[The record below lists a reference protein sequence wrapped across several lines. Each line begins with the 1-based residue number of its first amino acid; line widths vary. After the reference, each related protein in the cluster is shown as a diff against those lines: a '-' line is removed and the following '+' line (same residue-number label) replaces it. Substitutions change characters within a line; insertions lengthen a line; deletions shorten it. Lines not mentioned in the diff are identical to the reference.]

1 MHEINKKTTI
11 NGLTKYSHEVSIY
24 TPNEAFHFIPPQFVR
39 DNQASYWDV
48 GFLDAKNMLFLETG
62 VLNTSKF
69 SRILFFSQWIQFLQL
84 LIENKSYNK
93 LFETFGFNES
103 ILIHNDRVLY
113 EPEFFKHLKNFIS
126 SIKSKDYEASGN
138 SNNKTSMLSF
148 EEEFTADFIMY
159 LCDSFKDSKNM
170 ISLSLLKQKILSNI
184 KNFKE
189 LKLTSTFHSK

>member
-1 MHEINKKTTI
+1 MHEVNKKTTL

-24 TPNEAFHFIPPQFVR
+24 TPNEYFHLLPPQFVR
-39 DNQASYWDV
+39 DNEALYWDV
-48 GFLDAKNMLFLETG
+48 GYLDAKNMLFLETG

-84 LIENKSYNK
+84 LIETKSYNK
-93 LFETFGFNES
+93 IFDIFGFNES
-103 ILIHNDRVLY
+103 LLIHNDRILY
-113 EPEFFKHLKNFIS
+113 EPEFFKCLKNFIS
-126 SIKSKDYEASGN
+126 LVKSKDYEVSSN
-138 SNNKTSMLSF
+138 SNNKTNMLSF
-148 EEEFTADFIMY
+148 DEEFTADFIMY

-189 LKLTSTFHSK
+189 LKLTSTFNSK